1 MNLPPGQWR
10 LDVMIMALYQMALF
24 FSAQLVFVIFLE
36 YMPKTHCNTDNHCY
50 KLESKCLKDYDR
62 NQPNICLRSNGTKAQ
77 FDECVEDKSYLY
89 FKSAQYDYQQDCT
102 SLTHYS
108 ASTNMYLGVLFA
120 NLVLGILADKLG
132 RRPIYFASIG
142 IGVISLVLSAAIP
155 SLTAF
160 YIFRFTT
167 GVGVAGA
174 QIVGWS
180 YGSEMISA
188 KRRFQL
194 RTFSN
199 WANARILVVFV
210 AFITRE
216 WHTATYLCAGISALI
231 FPILWKLPESP
242 VFLEQKH
249 KIEEANE
256 AREQIADLCGLEYE
270 EKEAAAINNLKKITF
285 MDMWRNQRL
294 RTNFLVLCFMWFYVG
309 MATYIT
315 DLNGADMSKNLYVGQ
330 FLSGLLLTISKIIF
344 GFAEPRFE
352 WLGRR
357 TVFLFSQGVA
367 IVAYI
372 LILIALFTDS
382 KESTWYL
389 IVYLCAYSFQALS
402 TETCYLSVAEL
413 IPTDVRVTVAA
424 ITNIC
429 LRLGT
434 ILASLTKPLKFSFEP
449 GLFLINLVV
458 CCIGITVVYFYLEES
473 RNANLQD
480 VGQEHVSSSG
490 EENSQAMLEGD
501 EDSKVTIRDGESMA
515 ATEGSAETGKTGM
528 SGVSEVEGEETKSKV
543 E

>member
-1 MNLPPGQWR
+1 MNIPPGQWR
-10 LDVMIMALYQMALF
+10 LDVMIMVLYQMALF

-36 YMPKTHCNTDNHCY
+36 YMPKTYCNTEKHCY
-50 KLESKCLKDYDR
+50 KLTSKCLSDYDR
-62 NQPNICLRSNGTKAQ
+62 NEPNTCLAPNGSKSQ
-77 FDECVEDKSYLY
+77 FDECVEDKKYLY
-89 FKSAQYDYQQDCT
+89 FKSA
-102 SLTHYS
+102 HYS

-132 RRPIYFASIG
+132 RRPIYFASIS
-142 IGVISLVLSAAIP
+142 IGVVSLVLSAAIP

-199 WANARILVVFV
+199 WANARILLTFV

-216 WHTATYLCAGISALI
+216 WHTASYLCAAISALI

-256 AREQIADLCGLEYE
+256 AREQLADFCGLEYE
-270 EKEAAAINNLKKITF
+270 EKEPEAINNLKKITF
-285 MDMWRNQRL
+285 MDMWRNKRL

-330 FLSGLLLTISKIIF
+330 FLSGLLLTISKIAF

-367 IVAYI
+367 MIAYVA
-372 LILIALFTDS
+372 ILIALFTDS

-458 CCIGITVVYFYLEES
+458 CSIGITVVYFHLEES
-473 RNANLQD
+473 RNVNLQN
-480 VGQEHVSSSG
+480 VGQDEVSDSGDSQTMIESDKTPGSG
-490 EENSQAMLEGD
+490 ESGTTDAAETSGTTEVEAE
-501 EDSKVTIRDGESMA
+501 RGESN
-515 ATEGSAETGKTGM
+515 
-528 SGVSEVEGEETKSKV
+528 SKLA
-543 E
+543 

>member
-1 MNLPPGQWR
+1 MNIPPGQWR
-10 LDVMIMALYQMALF
+10 LDVMIMVLYQMALF

-36 YMPKTHCNTDNHCY
+36 YMPKTYCNTEKQCY
-50 KLESKCLKDYDR
+50 KLTSKCLSDYDR
-62 NQPNICLRSNGTKAQ
+62 NEPNICLAPNGSKSQ
-77 FDECVEDKSYLY
+77 FDECVEDKKYLY

-132 RRPIYFASIG
+132 RRPIYFASIS
-142 IGVISLVLSAAIP
+142 IGVVSLVLSAAIP

-199 WANARILVVFV
+199 WANARILLTFV

-216 WHTATYLCAGISALI
+216 WHTASYLCAAISALI

-249 KIEEANE
+249 KIEKANE
-256 AREQIADLCGLEYE
+256 AREQLADFCGLEYE
-270 EKEAAAINNLKKITF
+270 EKEPEAINNLKKITL
-285 MDMWRNQRL
+285 MDMWRNKRL

-330 FLSGLLLTISKIIF
+330 FLSGLLLTISKIAF

-367 IVAYI
+367 MIAYVA
-372 LILIALFTDS
+372 ILIALFTDS

-458 CCIGITVVYFYLEES
+458 CSIGITVVYFHLEES
-473 RNANLQD
+473 RNVNLQN
-480 VGQEHVSSSG
+480 VGQDEVSDSGDSQTMIESDKKSGSG
-490 EENSQAMLEGD
+490 ESGTTEAAETSGTTEVEAE
-501 EDSKVTIRDGESMA
+501 RGESN
-515 ATEGSAETGKTGM
+515 
-528 SGVSEVEGEETKSKV
+528 SKLA
-543 E
+543 

>member
-1 MNLPPGQWR
+1 MNIPPGQWR

-36 YMPKTHCNTDNHCY
+36 YMPKTYCNTERHCY
-50 KLESKCLKDYDR
+50 KLESKCLEDYDR
-62 NQPNICLRSNGTKAQ
+62 NKPNICLVPNGSKSQ
-77 FDECVEDKSYLY
+77 FDECVEDNKYLY

-132 RRPIYFASIG
+132 RRPIYFASIA
-142 IGVISLVLSAAIP
+142 IGVVSLILSAAIP

-216 WHTATYLCAGISALI
+216 WHTASYLCAAISALI

-249 KIEEANE
+249 KVEEANE

-270 EKEAAAINNLKKITF
+270 QKEAATINNLKKITF
-285 MDMWRNQRL
+285 MDMWRNKRL
-294 RTNFLVLCFMWFYVG
+294 RKNFLVLCFMWFYVG

-367 IVAYI
+367 ILAYI
-372 LILIALFTDS
+372 MILIALFTDN
-382 KESTWYL
+382 KETTWYL

-434 ILASLTKPLKFSFEP
+434 IVASLTKPLKFSFEP

-458 CCIGITVVYFYLEES
+458 CSVGITVVYLYLEES

-480 VGQEHVSSSG
+480 VGQDEVSDSSD
-490 EENSQAMLEGD
+490 SQAMLE
-501 EDSKVTIRDGESMA
+501 EENSKVSSGDTA
-515 ATEGSAETGKTGM
+515 ATEVTSGETAEAEATTGT
-528 SGVSEVEGEETKSKV
+528 SEAEVESGEGTKSKV
-543 E
+543 A